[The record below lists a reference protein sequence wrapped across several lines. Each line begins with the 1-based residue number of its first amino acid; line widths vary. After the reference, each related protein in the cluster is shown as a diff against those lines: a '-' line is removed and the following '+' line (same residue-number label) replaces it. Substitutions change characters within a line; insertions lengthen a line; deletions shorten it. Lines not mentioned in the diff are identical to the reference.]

1 MTAMGVPHAIEEA
14 VCALPCGE
22 RLLRGASDVHGGAS
36 DSSGWVLNVSVS
48 RLVVGRRYEV
58 GVAAGDR
65 AAA

>member
-1 MTAMGVPHAIEEA
+1 
-14 VCALPCGE
+14 
-22 RLLRGASDVHGGAS
+22 
-36 DSSGWVLNVSVS
+36 VLNVSVS